1 MTAPASQPKKTIR
14 QLREAHGWT
23 QETLARR
30 LGVGQPAVSAWDRG
44 ERLPRRRYIL
54 RLAELVG
61 ISVEQIAL
69 GPLGQHPHAGTRQ
82 EQP

>member
-30 LGVGQPAVSAWDRG
+30 LAVGQPAVSAWERG
-44 ERLPRRRYIL
+44 ERMPRQRSIL
-54 RLAELVG
+54 RLADLFGVP
-61 ISVEQIAL
+61 VEAIAF
-69 GPLGQHPHAGTRQ
+69 GEGKQS
-82 EQP
+82 